1 MKKNRSDEITFIL
14 VFIFL
19 VLFELAN
26 SKVQKLIEQNVK
38 TCFFNKLTVN
48 YVKNK
53 LNLLM
58 ASFGF
63 VRRSQ
68 NCLQNILGL

>member
-1 MKKNRSDEITFIL
+1 
-14 VFIFL
+14 
-19 VLFELAN
+19 
-26 SKVQKLIEQNVK
+26 LIEQNVK

-53 LNLLM
+53 LNLLI

-63 VRRSQ
+63 VGRSQ

>member
-48 YVKNK
+48 YVKNE
-53 LNLLM
+53 LNLLI

-63 VRRSQ
+63 VGRSQ